1 MNVREFSRAAV
12 LIACGFVLGCLF
24 SQSIIDYRDGRQP
37 IQPSIKPAE
46 IRIPSQSPNHQKNNS
61 NNLENSYKKEFLEF
75 SKINTQ
81 MSKLNASYSF
91 AKKYV
96 SERDENNDVPK
107 ILHFLWVFQ
116 PIPEKYLEAIS
127 AFEKNNPNYEI
138 FLWTDNSSI
147 PKVQNKSSWEIRHVD
162 TLNLT
167 IPEVID
173 GESSEK
179 KAGWG
184 WIGAY
189 TDLLSYEIIHQFGG
203 IYLDTDSQSL
213 KPFDSLFQH
222 SFVCYDAGWNTLVHS
237 VFGMP
242 PKSKFLRFALES
254 ARLNFQHEEFRKRI
268 VYLRYGPTFL
278 GKMFFEFHDS
288 TINIIDS
295 RYLIWNQ
302 NNNEN
307 YMIQTNDQSWGGKR

>member
-1 MNVREFSRAAV
+1 MELTPICWGITFYATKFICVWNF
-12 LIACGFVLGCLF
+12 LF
-24 SQSIIDYRDGRQP
+24 
-37 IQPSIKPAE
+37 
-46 IRIPSQSPNHQKNNS
+46 
-61 NNLENSYKKEFLEF
+61 
-75 SKINTQ
+75 
-81 MSKLNASYSF
+81 
-91 AKKYV
+91 
-96 SERDENNDVPK
+96 
-107 ILHFLWVFQ
+107 
-116 PIPEKYLEAIS
+116 
-127 AFEKNNPNYEI
+127 I
-138 FLWTDNSSI
+138 F
-147 PKVQNKSSWEIRHVD
+147 
-162 TLNLT
+162 
-167 IPEVID
+167 
-173 GESSEK
+173 
-179 KAGWG
+179 
-184 WIGAY
+184 
-189 TDLLSYEIIHQFGG
+189 SYEIIHQFGG

-307 YMIQTNDQSWGGKR
+307 YMIQVKENEYYLSFQFRPIIMEFIF